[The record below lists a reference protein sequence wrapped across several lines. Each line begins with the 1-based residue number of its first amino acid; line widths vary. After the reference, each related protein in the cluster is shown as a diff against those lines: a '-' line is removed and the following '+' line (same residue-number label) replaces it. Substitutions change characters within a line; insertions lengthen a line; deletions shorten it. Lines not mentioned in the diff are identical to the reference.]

1 MQRLREV
8 VGADLDANKQ
18 TKSQNNES
26 LRLDEQQI
34 SRSDLD
40 KKIQNQGNSQRIVEV
55 EENSFKTLHRMYS

>member
-8 VGADLDANKQ
+8 VGADLDADKQ

>member
-8 VGADLDANKQ
+8 VGADLDADKQ

-55 EENSFKTLHRMYS
+55 EENNFKTLHRMYS

>member
-1 MQRLREV
+1 MQRIREV
-8 VGADLDANKQ
+8 VGADLDADKQ